1 MARGSIALDVVRP
14 ALRAAAAHGV
24 RDALLVAARIN
35 AEVLDDP
42 KARISERQH
51 AALWEALP
59 RLTGVP
65 EIGLE
70 VGRRHALPETFG
82 LLGFLAASSETIGDA
97 LEQIV
102 AHHPLMSRQTSIELS
117 RGRRPRIQIR
127 SLDGQIWPAPLS
139 DSWVATYASLPA
151 RVTGEPVV
159 AERVGLLHP
168 RPSHADAYP
177 ATLGCR
183 AVFGQSHNFV
193 ELPRE
198 ALELPLLS
206 RAPELA
212 QVLRGAARDALERLP
227 QEDLLIVRLS
237 ALAQE
242 ALPRGRPRVEELAR
256 RLGLGARSLQRRLGE
271 RGLTYSAFLEQTLR
285 RRAEDQ
291 LRSTSLGIS
300 DIALELGFED
310 ASAFA
315 RAFKRWTGESPSAW
329 RRHRDPRRVS

>member
-14 ALRAAAAHGV
+14 ALRAAAAYGV
-24 RDALLVAARIN
+24 KDALLVAARIN
-35 AEVLDDP
+35 SEVLADA

-102 AHHPLMSRQTSIELS
+102 EHHCLLSRQTRVELAL
-117 RGRRPRIQIR
+117 GRRARIQIT
-127 SLDGQIWPAPLS
+127 SLDHGIWPAALS

-151 RVTGEPVV
+151 RVTGEPIV
-159 AERVGLLHP
+159 AERIGLLHP
-168 RPSHADAYP
+168 RPRHADAYP

-193 ELPRE
+193 ELSR
-198 ALELPLLS
+198 ATLELPLLS

-212 QVLRGAARDALERLP
+212 RVLRGAARDALERLP
-227 QEDLLIVRLS
+227 EEDLLIARLS
-237 ALAQE
+237 ALARE

-285 RRAEDQ
+285 QRAEDQ
-291 LRSTSLGIS
+291 LRSTTRSIA

-329 RRHRDPRRVS
+329 RKRSDARRAS